1 MSDENKLE
9 VSPVTEST
17 ELVPATLTK
26 EQREALKQESA
37 QLLVK
42 LTQETNIDKTRDLTY
57 LFNVNHSK
65 KAMLRQQKLDEIMD
79 NVVDELG
86 DRVEQH
92 PEEFDTDTLIRTA
105 TTLQNIMEK
114 NAMQVNTP
122 VEQPPLIQV
131 QKTDININTTEES
144 AVKGLNS
151 TQRKNVNSFLS
162 GLLNLKLPT
171 EEVTNVLE
179 DEIVSVSDDK

>member
-1 MSDENKLE
+1 MGEENKLE
-9 VSPVTEST
+9 VSPITEST
-17 ELVPATLTK
+17 ELVPATMTK
-26 EQREALKQESA
+26 EQRAALKQESA
-37 QLLVK
+37 QLLTK

-92 PEEFDTDTLIRTA
+92 PEEFDTDTLIKTA

-122 VEQPPLIQV
+122 AEQPPLIQL

-144 AVKGLNS
+144 AAKGLTS
-151 TQRKNVNSFLS
+151 AQRKNVNSFIS
-162 GLLNLKLPT
+162 GLLNIKIPNAD
-171 EEVTNVLE
+171 VTNVLE
-179 DEIVSVSDDK
+179 DEIVSISDDK

>member
-1 MSDENKLE
+1 
-9 VSPVTEST
+9 
-17 ELVPATLTK
+17 
-26 EQREALKQESA
+26 
-37 QLLVK
+37 
-42 LTQETNIDKTRDLTY
+42 
-57 LFNVNHSK
+57 
-65 KAMLRQQKLDEIMD
+65 MD

-105 TTLQNIMEK
+105 TTLQNIIEK

-122 VEQPPLIQV
+122 GEQPPLIQV

-179 DEIVSVSDDK
+179 DETVSVSDDK